1 MARTLHKHRQSLLAW
16 YDDSISTGPLEG
28 VNNKLKLLQRQA
40 FGSATSNS
48 SNSESSHSIPFT
60 KHSSDKYSPDLPD
73 EP

>member
-40 FGSATSNS
+40 FG
-48 SNSESSHSIPFT
+48 
-60 KHSSDKYSPDLPD
+60 YRDLQLF
-73 EP
+73 ELRILSLHTIHKTLVG

>member
-40 FGSATSNS
+40 FGYRDIQLFKLRILSLHTI
-48 SNSESSHSIPFT
+48 HKT
-60 KHSSDKYSPDLPD
+60 LVG
-73 EP
+73 

>member
-40 FGSATSNS
+40 FGYRDIQLFKLQLFKLRILSLHTIHKTLV
-48 SNSESSHSIPFT
+48 E
-60 KHSSDKYSPDLPD
+60 
-73 EP
+73 